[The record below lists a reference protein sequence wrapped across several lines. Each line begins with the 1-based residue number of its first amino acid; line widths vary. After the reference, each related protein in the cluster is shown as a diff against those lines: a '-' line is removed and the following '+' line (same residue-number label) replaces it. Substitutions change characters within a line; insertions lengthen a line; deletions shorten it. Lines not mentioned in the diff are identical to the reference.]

1 MADLKGLI
9 QHIDEKCYGYY
20 KNDMNVEEIA
30 VEMDIPEFLVIKA
43 IAREKAKEIKNN
55 MNNLNIKLLSDNA
68 TTPTRAY
75 GVSAGLD
82 IYAAE
87 TVVIEPQEKIL
98 LATDIAVDIPEG
110 YVGLLTSRSGV
121 SSKTHLVVET
131 GKIDAGY
138 NGHVRVNIKNDKD
151 ISNEEPTKAVLNG
164 ERAYSLL
171 GVSGERIGFSANMNC
186 YQINKGDKI
195 AQLVIV
201 PIVTPEVNVVEE
213 FESESE
219 RGTNGFGSSG
229 Y

>member
-1 MADLKGLI
+1 
-9 QHIDEKCYGYY
+9 
-20 KNDMNVEEIA
+20 
-30 VEMDIPEFLVIKA
+30 
-43 IAREKAKEIKNN
+43 

-68 TTPTRAY
+68 TIPTRAY

-138 NGHVRVNIKNDKD
+138 NGHMKVNVKNDKEDGTGGGAKFYNANYYLD
-151 ISNEEPTKAVLNG
+151 IQEEMQVDFTKD
-164 ERAYSLL
+164 YCPMS
-171 GVSGERIGFSANMNC
+171 
-186 YQINKGDKI
+186 YTINKGDKI

-201 PIVTPEVNVVEE
+201 PIVTPEVNVVKE

>member
-1 MADLKGLI
+1 MTKPKGLI
-9 QHIDEKCYGYY
+9 QHIDEMCYGYY
-20 KNDMNVEEIA
+20 KNDMTVEQIA
-30 VEMDIPEFLVIKA
+30 IEMDISELAIINA
-43 IAREKAKEIKNN
+43 IAREKLKEIKNN
-55 MNNLNIKLLSDNA
+55 MDNLNIKLLSDNA

-98 LATDIAVDIPEG
+98 LATDVAVDIPEG

-138 NGHVRVNIKNDKD
+138 NGHMKVNITNNSAVSLPNRFRTQT
-151 ISNEEPTKAVLNG
+151 IRNIRNEPVIDELNTFN
-164 ERAYSLL
+164 
-171 GVSGERIGFSANMNC
+171 IGT
-186 YQINKGDKI
+186 YVINKGDKI